1 VIIGAPPPGRAPTE
15 SLPAMTRPEADPL
28 MPEPAP
34 PSVGPLTRRR
44 QFEGG
49 FEQILFGSRW
59 LMAPMYFGL
68 VLSLGL
74 VAFIFL
80 RELIES
86 VPHMLTESA
95 DDAILVVLSLI
106 DLTLAG
112 NLLLIV
118 LFSGYEN
125 FVSKLNI
132 DDGGDRPDWMG
143 KVDFAGLKMKLVGSI
158 VAISAIHLLKEFME
172 LGKEGETVS
181 MTDGHL
187 FWLTVIHLTFVT
199 SGLLLA
205 VMDYLGARSGGK
217 H

>member
-1 VIIGAPPPGRAPTE
+1 MQPEESHPYTHAPKSRGDSAR
-15 SLPAMTRPEADPL
+15 DKI
-28 MPEPAP
+28 
-34 PSVGPLTRRR
+34 
-44 QFEGG
+44 EGG

-68 VLSLGL
+68 VVSLGL
-74 VAFIFL
+74 ISFIFL
-80 RELIES
+80 RELVESFPAMLIES
-86 VPHMLTESA
+86 S
-95 DDAILVVLSLI
+95 DDAILVTLSLI

-112 NLLLIV
+112 NLILIV

-172 LGKEGETVS
+172 LGR
-181 MTDGHL
+181 DGAEINSQHL
-187 FWLTVIHLTFVT
+187 FWLTVIHLTFVM